1 MEVFMNIKE
10 SYNIVQHNIRVSKLA
25 ERIAYALGLD
35 DEICQGIAVAGVF
48 MDLGKMAMDNEVFN
62 SSRDLTVD
70 EYEYVKQHTT
80 KSTQILMQANHIS
93 KDVLMNIIHHHEN
106 YDGTG
111 YPNNLVGNQIPMGA
125 RILKICDVFYALVA
139 KRPFREDY
147 SKKEAI
153 QVMDKELHKFDPAI
167 YPIFKDIVTSSKIY
181 M

>member
-1 MEVFMNIKE
+1 MSIKE

-25 ERIAYALGLD
+25 ERIAYAMGLD
-35 DEICQGIAVAGVF
+35 EEICQCVAVSGVF
-48 MDLGKMAMDNEVFN
+48 IDIGKMAMDTEVFN
-62 SSRDLTVD
+62 NSRDLTED
-70 EYEYVKQHTT
+70 EFEYVKQHTT

-93 KDVLMNIIHHHEN
+93 KDVLINIIHHHEN

-111 YPNNLVGNQIPMGA
+111 YPNALIGEQIPIGS
-125 RILKICDVFYALVA
+125 RIIKICDVFYALVE

-153 QVMDKELHKFDPAI
+153 QIMGKQLSEFDPAI
-167 YPIFKDIVTSSKIY
+167 MPIFKDIVTSSKIY

>member
-1 MEVFMNIKE
+1 MSIKE

-25 ERIAYALGLD
+25 ERIAYAIGLE
-35 DEICQGIAVAGVF
+35 DEVCQCIAVSGVF
-48 MDLGKMAMDNEVFN
+48 IDLGKMAMDPEVFN
-62 SSRDLTVD
+62 NTRDLTED

-111 YPNNLVGNQIPMGA
+111 YPNQLVGNQIPVGA
-125 RILKICDVFYALVA
+125 RILKICDVFYALVE

-153 QVMDKELHKFDPAI
+153 QIMDKEPAQFDPAI
-167 YPIFKDIVTSSKIY
+167 IPIFRDIVTSSKIY

>member
-1 MEVFMNIKE
+1 MSIKE

-25 ERIAYALGLD
+25 ERIAYAMGLD
-35 DEICQGIAVAGVF
+35 EEVCQCIAVAGVF
-48 MDLGKMAMDNEVFN
+48 IDLGKMAMDTEVFN
-62 SSRDLTVD
+62 SSRDLTDD

-93 KDVLMNIIHHHEN
+93 KDVLMMIIHHHEN
-106 YDGTG
+106 FDGSG
-111 YPNNLVGNQIPMGA
+111 YPNNLVGQQIPLGS
-125 RILKICDVFYALVA
+125 RIIKICDVFYALVE

-153 QVMDKELHKFDPAI
+153 QVMSKQLAEFDPSI
-167 YPIFKDIVTSSKIY
+167 MPIFKDIVQNSKIY